1 MKKDDTLSR
10 PLQMPRFKH
19 LRPEPLDSPI
29 YRRGYLVGAVVLG
42 RNLAPPRRASVPENG
57 GLPEEQS

>member
-1 MKKDDTLSR
+1 MKTNDSLSR

-19 LRPEPLDSPI
+19 LRPEPLDSPL

-42 RNLAPPRRASVPENG
+42 KREPPGKKATKSPVKGGVP
-57 GLPEEQS
+57 